1 MATKELTVN
10 VTEFKAKCLEHLRKL
25 ESGKLRKVTV
35 VRRGK
40 PVAVVQS
47 AEAKKKPLKDVYG
60 FMSDVMHLAPDYDP
74 FEQVID
80 EPKDL
85 FLDKT
90 PDRDAAA

>member
-1 MATKELTVN
+1 MGTRDITVN

-47 AEAKKKPLKDVYG
+47 TAAAEKPLTDSYG
-60 FMSDVMHLAPDYDP
+60 FMKGVLQLSPDYDP
-74 FEQVID
+74 FAQVIE
-80 EPKDL
+80 EPSDP
-85 FLDKT
+85 FFDKK
-90 PDRDAAA
+90 PGRNAAA

>member
-1 MATKELTVN
+1 MATIQAS
-10 VTEFKAKCLEHLRKL
+10 EFKAKCLDHLRQL
-25 ESGKLRKVTV
+25 ETGKLRKVTV

-47 AEAKKKPLKDVYG
+47 AEAARKPLKDSFG
-60 FMSDVMHLAPDYDP
+60 FMKDTLHLAPDYDP

-80 EPKDL
+80 GPSDP
-85 FLDKT
+85 FFDKT